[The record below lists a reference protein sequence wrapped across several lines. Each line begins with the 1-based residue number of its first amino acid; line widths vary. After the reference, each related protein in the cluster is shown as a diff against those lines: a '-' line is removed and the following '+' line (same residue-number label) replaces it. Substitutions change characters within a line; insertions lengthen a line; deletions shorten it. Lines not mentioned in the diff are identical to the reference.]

1 MPHVIRLRGPWHYQ
15 IVESGCAEPAAAG
28 KVQMPTDWSDT
39 LGSGFCGR
47 VKCTRHFG
55 MPTGLDEHSI
65 VMLVISPT
73 DACGRIALNGEC
85 LSEPQ
90 HSDSPAHFDIGD
102 RLLPRNELCIELE
115 LPTEGGPSCDVRLE
129 LSTHE

>member
-1 MPHVIRLRGPWHYQ
+1 MKAG
-15 IVESGCAEPAAAG
+15 SGEPAAAG
-28 KVQMPTDWSDT
+28 KVRMPTDWSDT

-65 VMLVISPT
+65 VMLVVGPT

-90 HSDSPAHFDIGD
+90 HADSPVHFDIGD
-102 RLLPRNELCIELE
+102 RLQPRNELCIEIE
-115 LPTEGGPSCDVRLE
+115 LPAEGPSCDVRLE
-129 LSTHE
+129 LSIHE